1 MNKYN
6 WKIDYN
12 SKTPFYLQVRD
23 QIKKS
28 ILKMELKCGMR
39 LSQRIVADIFGV
51 SKMPIAE
58 AFNILEAE
66 GLMQNKPQSGSVI
79 TNNIW
84 ETIEEQNHHPW
95 LKYIS
100 LGKHKNLPEQLLHLF
115 QKYDKTKGI
124 QYCTDKIAD
133 YFQPVKPLIKAMEL
147 VHKRLTDNKEI
158 NGLIGGLNCC
168 GLQSL
173 RKTIATFV
181 KRYGIETQ
189 PENILITQGLGESI
203 NIISNACLRNG
214 INFFYETPSFL
225 DTIMTIHS
233 TGCNIE
239 RIPLDAEGID
249 IEKLIPKLKR
259 SDSSILYA
267 QPTNHCPTG
276 IHMSKDRRNN
286 ILAISDKFNVAII
299 ENDMYRDFI
308 FDNIEYPRPLKAFDK
323 SGSVVYLGS
332 LWNPFMGYKT
342 SWIIANEYMIERFKY
357 IKTAYELI
365 PNTINEL
372 ITDEMLSSGIYEN
385 YMTELRPLITKHY
398 YDVQLLLDK
407 YLSNFATWRRDY
419 PSYYIYLT
427 FASEINIVKIHQQTD
442 DFLFFQG
449 NMFIW
454 NDTQHVRLNIFSVNP
469 DMLEPWIKSIADLI
483 RKNI

>member
-1 MNKYN
+1 MNKFN
-6 WKIDYN
+6 WKIDCN
-12 SKTPFYLQVRD
+12 SKTSLYLQVRD

-28 ILKMELKCGMR
+28 ILNMELKSGMR
-39 LSQRIVADIFGV
+39 LSQRVVADIFGV
-51 SKMPIAE
+51 SKMPVAE

-66 GLMQNKPQSGSVI
+66 GLIQNKPQSGAFV

-84 ETIEEQNHHPW
+84 AIIEEQNHHPW

-100 LGKHKNLPEQLLHLF
+100 LGNHKDMPEQLLHLF

-124 QYCTDKIAD
+124 QYCTDKIAE
-133 YFQPVKPLIKAMEL
+133 YFQPEKPLIKAMEL
-147 VHKRLTDNKEI
+147 VQKRLANNKEI
-158 NGLIGGLNCC
+158 GGFNCC

-189 PENILITQGLGESI
+189 PENILITQGLGESM

-239 RIPLDAEGID
+239 RIPMDNEGID

-259 SDSSILYA
+259 SKSSILYV

-276 IHMSKDRRNN
+276 LHMSKDRRNN
-286 ILAISDKFNVAII
+286 LLAISDKFNVAII

-308 FDNIEYPRPLKAFDK
+308 FDNTEYPRPLKAFDK
-323 SGSVVYLGS
+323 SGTVVYIGS

-357 IKTAYELI
+357 IKTSYELI
-365 PNTINEL
+365 SNTINEL
-372 ITDEMLSSGIYEN
+372 ITDEILSSGIYED
-385 YMTELRPLITKHY
+385 YMRELSPLITKHY
-398 YDVQLLLDK
+398 YDTQLLLDK
-407 YLSNFATWRRDY
+407 YLSKFATWRRNY
-419 PSYYIYLT
+419 PAYYIYLT
-427 FASEINIVKIHQQTD
+427 FNPEINIVKLHQQTD

-454 NDTQHVRLNIFSVNP
+454 NDTQHARLNIFSINP
-469 DMLEPWIKSIADLI
+469 DMLETWIKSMVKLI
-483 RKNI
+483 QNNI